1 MLCERRSREQ
11 RRIYGRAG
19 YFKQMAR
26 DFTLVLVGLSGKSAR
41 ILRATLERHPIN
53 RNYQLS
59 SLRAAILVP
68 GLTYSG
74 SERPEHTGRKISDSL
89 IYGGVRG
96 NTSIYLI
103 HTWGT
108 IGSITKRI

>member
-1 MLCERRSREQ
+1 
-11 RRIYGRAG
+11 
-19 YFKQMAR
+19 MAR
-26 DFTLVLVGLSGKSAR
+26 DFTLVLVGLSGKSAH
-41 ILRATLERHPIN
+41 ILRATLERHPID

-96 NTSIYLI
+96 NTSINLSNAYVGYRI
-103 HTWGT
+103 HNKANLKDFVAHIEAIDRG
-108 IGSITKRI
+108 